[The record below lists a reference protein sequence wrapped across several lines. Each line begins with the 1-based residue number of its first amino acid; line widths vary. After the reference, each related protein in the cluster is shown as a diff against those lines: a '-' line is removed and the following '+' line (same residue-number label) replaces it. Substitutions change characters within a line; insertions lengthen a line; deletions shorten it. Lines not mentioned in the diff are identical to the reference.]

1 MTTVSNVLVRGLRRG
16 VLMCAFPAA
25 LLCAAGA
32 AAADFNDRGN
42 IVIADQFNN
51 RVIEIDPHT
60 HAIVWQFGNG
70 SDKAGPHS
78 IVGTNDA
85 ERFGPLTLIAGTG
98 IPPASPPLPGC
109 SDAVNGDRK
118 STRLNSSHD
127 QISYAVFCLKKKKK
141 SSRNASSS
149 PHQRSTSRHLVPP
162 CGTA

>member
-1 MTTVSNVLVRGLRRG
+1 MAIMSNVLVRGLRRG
-16 VLMCAFPAA
+16 VLMCAFPVA

-70 SDKAGPHS
+70 SDKNRPPT

-85 ERFGPLTLIAGTG
+85 PRIRPPPLIAGNR
-98 IPPASPPLPGC
+98 IPPASP
-109 SDAVNGDRK
+109 
-118 STRLNSSHD
+118 
-127 QISYAVFCLKKKKK
+127 
-141 SSRNASSS
+141 
-149 PHQRSTSRHLVPP
+149 
-162 CGTA
+162 